1 MKRILIA
8 VDYDPLAEKVANT
21 GYQLSQAL
29 GGEVILLHVIKEPS
43 YYASELYSPI
53 MGFTGFEDPAT
64 FEVMKEIEKEAYRF
78 LEKSRTHL
86 GNESIEIAVMD
97 GEFDEAIINA
107 VEKYNADMIVI
118 GTHSRKGLNKFFVGN
133 LAEEILNKVSVPVLV
148 VPEDKS

>member
-8 VDYDPLAEKVANT
+8 VDYDPLAEKVADT
-21 GYQLSQAL
+21 GYKLSQAL
-29 GGEVILLHVIKEPS
+29 QGEVILLHVIKEPA

-64 FEVMKEIEKEAYRF
+64 FEVMKGIEKEAYRF

-86 GNESIEIAVMD
+86 GNENIEIAVVE
-97 GEFDEAIINA
+97 GEFDEAIISA
-107 VEKYNADMIVI
+107 VEKYNADILVV

-133 LAEEILNKVSVPVLV
+133 LAEKILNKVSIPVLV
-148 VPEDKS
+148 VPE